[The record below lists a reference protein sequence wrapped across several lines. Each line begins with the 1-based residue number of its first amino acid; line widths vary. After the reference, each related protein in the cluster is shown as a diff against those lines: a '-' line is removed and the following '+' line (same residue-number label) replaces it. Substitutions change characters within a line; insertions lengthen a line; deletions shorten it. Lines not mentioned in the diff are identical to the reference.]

1 MSVLIL
7 SVAWDTMFRWV
18 IIVVSFT
25 FSIKIVI
32 QKQTI
37 KKHLLSLFSL
47 QSFSNFQRT
56 VYTHVYLIVHI
67 ILEVSSQQRKSN
79 SGSFTDARVEL
90 NHNFSWWLERAQLEH
105 RITGFQTLG
114 FYSASSLRESI
125 VNCDQLAARVV
136 KMKKTTTWRT
146 IEKICTAAKKNK
158 QSYHCIQLY
167 FQVFP
172 SKKISIHLS
181 LIQRGFLA

>member
-79 SGSFTDARVEL
+79 SGSFTDARVES
-90 NHNFSWWLERAQLEH
+90 NHAQLQLVAWTGLAWIQDH
-105 RITGFQTLG
+105 CISNSTILPSFFITGKYRQLWSTRCPGGKNEKNNYMANDWKNLYCCKKELTIVPLHLVIFLG
-114 FYSASSLRESI
+114 FSFKE
-125 VNCDQLAARVV
+125 D
-136 KMKKTTTWRT
+136 
-146 IEKICTAAKKNK
+146 
-158 QSYHCIQLY
+158 
-167 FQVFP
+167 
-172 SKKISIHLS
+172 
-181 LIQRGFLA
+181 